1 MLMHITHI
9 YKTRVSISSVTKLKE
24 SWVAIATDTMSCD
37 VHMFCQALNKNFCT
51 GHQED
56 TYICSQ
62 NEQSLAHAWAC
73 ACIRHEAIYIYIWV
87 IHNKP

>member
-73 ACIRHEAIYIYIWV
+73 ACIRHEAIYIWV